1 MKFFLKRQRKNEL
14 KTKRDYENYE
24 NIWKKKIL
32 KHRTGQWKFEASMKN
47 VKKFEVSEK
56 SLESLE
62 TGDSLFCEKAL
73 G

>member
-1 MKFFLKRQRKNEL
+1 MKTMKTYERKIN
-14 KTKRDYENYE
+14 
-24 NIWKKKIL
+24 L